1 MIEIDIRR
9 ATYTCPFC
17 GHAQAF
23 SNSYISHNNGFY
35 CNTTDYG
42 IPSSYLESSFTI
54 YTFQCNN
61 TACGRIAVSAINRRT
76 GKQIDLVP
84 QVVMRKYPD
93 YIPEQ
98 IRRDYEE
105 ANLILEASPKA
116 AATLLRRC
124 LQGMIRDFWSVK
136 KGNLYAEINAI
147 QGKVT
152 PTQWKALDGLRKIGN
167 IGAHMEQ
174 DVNLIIDID
183 ADEAKKLL
191 RLIEMLLEKWYIA
204 RHDEEA
210 LCVDI
215 SEIADEKALQRKA
228 K

>member
-1 MIEIDIRR
+1 MIRFNQH
-9 ATYTCPFC
+9 ALTYVCPYC
-17 GHAQAF
+17 GLTQAF
-23 SNSYISHNNGFY
+23 AGSYASRETFY
-35 CNTTDYG
+35 SERYIVDHDY
-42 IPSSYLESSFTI
+42 ETRFTI
-54 YTFQCNN
+54 YTIKCTNE
-61 TACGRIAVSAINRRT
+61 AC
-76 GKQIDLVP
+76 KQICVIGINKQDGHQVDIMP
-84 QVVMRKYPD
+84 QHVFRQFPK
-93 YIPEQ
+93 YIPQQ
-98 IRRDYEE
+98 IRADYEE
-105 ANLILEASPKA
+105 ASQIISLSPKA
-116 AATLLRRC
+116 AATLLRRS
-124 LQGMIRDFWSVK
+124 LQGMIRDFLRVK
-136 KGNLYAEINAI
+136 KENLYAEINAI

-183 ADEAKKLL
+183 TDEAKKLL
-191 RLIEMLLEKWYIA
+191 RMIEMLLEKWYIA

>member
-1 MIEIDIRR
+1 MIQFNQQAR
-9 ATYTCPFC
+9 TYTCPYC
-17 GHAQAF
+17 GLPQAF
-23 SNSYISHNNGFY
+23 SNSYNY
-35 CNTTDYG
+35 KKTCYTDLY
-42 IPSSYLESSFTI
+42 IVDYDYVTRFII
-54 YTFQCNN
+54 YTILCTNEK
-61 TACGRIAVSAINRRT
+61 CKRICVVGINEHD
-76 GKQIDLVP
+76 GHQVDIMP
-84 QVVMRKYPD
+84 QHVFRQFPK
-93 YIPEQ
+93 YIPQQ
-98 IRRDYEE
+98 IRADYKE
-105 ANLILEASPKA
+105 ASQIISLSPKA

-124 LQGMIRDFWSVK
+124 LQGMIRDFWNIK
-136 KGNLYAEINAI
+136 KESLFAEITTI
-147 QGKVT
+147 KDKVT
-152 PTQWKALDGLRKIGN
+152 PPQWKALDGLRKIGN